1 MEMRKISNVLT
12 VIELI
17 VLICIIFVAKTGVI
31 RIALFV
37 FLMPILLIN
46 GQMKKQ
52 MFKEEKEMRDK
63 DLNKTEDDKKDDKK

>member
-12 VIELI
+12 VIELV

-37 FLMPILLIN
+37 FLMPIILIN
-46 GQMKKQ
+46 VQMKKQ
-52 MFKEEKEMRDK
+52 MFKEEKENRDK
-63 DLNKTEDDKKDDKK
+63 ELNETEDKK